1 MSIAVLERTG
11 EFAVLKAVGWRGR
24 HITGLVLTESLIL
37 SVVGSLLG
45 LTLGYGASVAV
56 GRYLR
61 LGVPASGELLL
72 FASALLAVLVGTVGG
87 LYPAVRANRFAPAE
101 IFRHG

>member
-1 MSIAVLERTG
+1 
-11 EFAVLKAVGWRGR
+11 
-24 HITGLVLTESLIL
+24 
-37 SVVGSLLG
+37 
-45 LTLGYGASVAV
+45 VAA
-56 GRYLR
+56 GRYLK

-72 FASALLAVLVGTVGG
+72 FASALLAVLVGTLGG

>member
-1 MSIAVLERTG
+1 VRPA
-11 EFAVLKAVGWRGR
+11 

-37 SVVGSLLG
+37 SVAGSIVG
-45 LTLGYGASVAV
+45 LTLGYGASVAA
-56 GRYLR
+56 GRYLK
-61 LGVPASGELLL
+61 LGVPASGGVLL
-72 FASALLAVLVGTVGG
+72 FASALLAVLVGTLDG